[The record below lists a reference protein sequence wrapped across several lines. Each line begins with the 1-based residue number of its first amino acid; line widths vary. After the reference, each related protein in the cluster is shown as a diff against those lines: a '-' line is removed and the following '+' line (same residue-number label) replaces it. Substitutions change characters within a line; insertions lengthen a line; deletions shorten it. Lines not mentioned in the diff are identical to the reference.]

1 MNRNVEALW
10 VVEVFLSLLR
20 VQRPTL
26 PGCGLT
32 PHTCRLPHTGLTASL
47 QEHCGLAFPTSGLHD
62 PLTPILYMFMLV
74 FFNLNRRVRKGFQK
88 QVTRYVPQMTWVTGW
103 WTLQGPQVSSHS
115 TKNDESPCCSQSVF
129 LFTTLS
135 HLQQNCVTV
144 SGHTRPSSTRRH
156 VLYQRCYSVKEKGIV
171 HGWWVTWESQDR
183 SSALWQPS
191 PAAASAKTQAS
202 PHPHDKAARCPFM
215 KDSHA

>member
-88 QVTRYVPQMTWVTGW
+88 QVNS
-103 WTLQGPQVSSHS
+103 L
-115 TKNDESPCCSQSVF
+115 
-129 LFTTLS
+129 
-135 HLQQNCVTV
+135 
-144 SGHTRPSSTRRH
+144 
-156 VLYQRCYSVKEKGIV
+156 
-171 HGWWVTWESQDR
+171 R
-183 SSALWQPS
+183 SSDDLSYWVVDTPGPTGVQP
-191 PAAASAKTQAS
+191 Q
-202 PHPHDKAARCPFM
+202 HQE
-215 KDSHA
+215 